1 MPHFEA
7 LSMVVGWTPDQCED
21 IYTVLILPDTIIHV
35 EIDRTDEQVLPS
47 IKAQSLE
54 DYRLGL
60 SKIYRIKLAVAIDIL
75 NTN

>member
-54 DYRLGL
+54 DYRLEL